1 MRNSGSLEM
10 AEFHAKGIT
19 SPEKD
24 PPRVL
29 SARRSA
35 EKNRKKFPRKAICKL
50 MKGKW
55 LVKQMVEKHK
65 SGDIDQMSRRS
76 NRYYIIYII
85 HLF

>member
-1 MRNSGSLEM
+1 M

-50 MKGKW
+50 MK

-65 SGDIDQMSRRS
+65 SGDIGQMS
-76 NRYYIIYII
+76 
-85 HLF
+85 

>member
-29 SARRSA
+29 SAKRSA
-35 EKNRKKFPRKAICKL
+35 ERNRKKFPRKAICKPI
-50 MKGKW
+50 KGK
-55 LVKQMVEKHK
+55 
-65 SGDIDQMSRRS
+65 
-76 NRYYIIYII
+76 
-85 HLF
+85 